1 MACTFRK
8 FELKRAMEILH
19 EESSEADSSSDDT
32 DLPEVLMDQT
42 TQDCFSKEV
51 FHQMF
56 WLHMTCPLGILFYLA
71 AGQGKLLAS
80 TSIWPPHN
88 TMDVFW
94 IMVPLLVYV
103 NIALFVIYKEQFVA
117 DNISATEIIFLPLV
131 ALIIHRSMIAL
142 KYSGLSHVEYQRW
155 RNAPV
160 RKAKQWGRQI
170 QLLSTWLPLPDQV
183 LLMEIQ
189 KACRMQGADLHSLFF
204 HHEVKCETSWRI
216 WNVWREIRHV
226 SREDLNG
233 EIPFPP
239 HTCDLEASGPIEYG
253 VYTISTVQ
261 MLHMLW
267 RIAIDHVVEFNRVQ
281 LVGFWAMLPA
291 LVPAIWRAVA
301 CAASK
306 GHAVQILK
314 AALGSTSPVIFC
326 VVTSGFLCYIHILL
340 AGLFAVMA
348 IVHYKRMHLVLESI
362 CRLTRPLFCMWPNL
376 PQAQLNGAVGL
387 ENMRA
392 VLGCFEVSLR
402 LGGRYQARVEAY
414 VATLALGASIGMG
427 FVLVGVVVGV
437 HNQMNSFTVVVLS
450 LVSGFTVI
458 MFRVIYFGSKAN
470 ENFPQLSNNIC
481 RARWRNA
488 SAKSGGAA
496 DEECEQAMSLAMER
510 LSILAAT
517 EPVNI
522 AGTIPTL
529 DLGYSMVSVV
539 GTLMLFVVGKLFN
552 WDIPA

>member
-142 KYSGLSHVEYQRW
+142 KYSGLSKVEYQRW

-189 KACRMQGADLHSLFF
+189 KACRIQGADLHSFRRRF
-204 HHEVKCETSWRI
+204 
-216 WNVWREIRHV
+216 
-226 SREDLNG
+226 
-233 EIPFPP
+233 
-239 HTCDLEASGPIEYG
+239 
-253 VYTISTVQ
+253 
-261 MLHMLW
+261 
-267 RIAIDHVVEFNRVQ
+267 
-281 LVGFWAMLPA
+281 
-291 LVPAIWRAVA
+291 
-301 CAASK
+301 
-306 GHAVQILK
+306 
-314 AALGSTSPVIFC
+314 
-326 VVTSGFLCYIHILL
+326 
-340 AGLFAVMA
+340 
-348 IVHYKRMHLVLESI
+348 ES
-362 CRLTRPLFCMWPNL
+362 
-376 PQAQLNGAVGL
+376 
-387 ENMRA
+387 
-392 VLGCFEVSLR
+392 
-402 LGGRYQARVEAY
+402 
-414 VATLALGASIGMG
+414 VAT
-427 FVLVGVVVGV
+427 
-437 HNQMNSFTVVVLS
+437 
-450 LVSGFTVI
+450 
-458 MFRVIYFGSKAN
+458 
-470 ENFPQLSNNIC
+470 P
-481 RARWRNA
+481 
-488 SAKSGGAA
+488 
-496 DEECEQAMSLAMER
+496 
-510 LSILAAT
+510 
-517 EPVNI
+517 
-522 AGTIPTL
+522 
-529 DLGYSMVSVV
+529 
-539 GTLMLFVVGKLFN
+539 
-552 WDIPA
+552 